1 MAYNRVIVEGSFN
14 PATGVTSPSVPIS
27 GTITT
32 TPSGTQT
39 VTGAVTVSPTAPAV
53 VTSLNAAT
61 AISNGTTYDLGYLS
75 RDYTFVGTSS
85 ATLSAG
91 TVQLQ
96 GSIDNTTF
104 VPIGTDVA
112 LATDFATA
120 TSKAYTGSVDYRY
133 FRASITVTVTGGNI
147 TFKVLAA

>member
-1 MAYNRVIVEGSFN
+1 MAEMRVIVEGGFN
-14 PATGVTSPSVPIS
+14 PATGTVVTPLPVS
-27 GTITT
+27 GTF

-39 VTGAVTVSPTAPAV
+39 VTGAVTVSPTAPTV

-61 AISNGTTYDLGYLS
+61 AISTGTIYDLGYLS

-85 ATLSAG
+85 ATLAAG

-96 GSIDNTTF
+96 GSIDGTTF
-104 VPIGTDVA
+104 VPIGTDIA
-112 LATDFATA
+112 LATDFTTA
-120 TSKAYTGSVDYRY
+120 TSKAYTGSTDYRY
-133 FRASITVTVTGGNI
+133 LRASITVTVTGGNI